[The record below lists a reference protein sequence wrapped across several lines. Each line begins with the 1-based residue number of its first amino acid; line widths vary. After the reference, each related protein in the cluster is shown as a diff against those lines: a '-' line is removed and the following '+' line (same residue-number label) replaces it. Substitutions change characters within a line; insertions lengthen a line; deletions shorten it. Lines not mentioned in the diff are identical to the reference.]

1 MPIRTPSSIATTR
14 LAGPRTARAGA
25 GMHTVA
31 RCLWATLAFGVV
43 AGCQTPKPPKDDD
56 GLSWAQE
63 PAVPS
68 TNGAI
73 YQVGRDVALFENPI
87 AHHVG
92 DIVTIVLN
100 ESTNAQK
107 SATTTTAK
115 STNDS
120 LGMSVF
126 GKVPTINGNPILNNS
141 INDASK
147 FDGEG
152 ASKQSNSLTGYVTVT
167 VTRVLPNGNLF
178 VQGEKWIGI
187 NQGKEYV
194 RLTGVIRPIDLA
206 PDNSIP
212 SFKVGAAKI
221 SYGGRGAVADANAQG
236 WLSRFFN
243 SPWTPF

>member
-1 MPIRTPSSIATTR
+1 MRNVLILTCAGLALAAT
-14 LAGPRTARAGA
+14 
-25 GMHTVA
+25 
-31 RCLWATLAFGVV
+31 
-43 AGCQTPKPPKDDD
+43 AGCHSMRTPPKDDD
-56 GLSWAQE
+56 GLSWTQE
-63 PAVPS
+63 PTVPAS
-68 TNGAI
+68 NGSI

-87 AHHVG
+87 ARHVG

-100 ESTNAQK
+100 EATNAQK
-107 SATTTTAK
+107 SAVTTTSK
-115 STNDS
+115 STTDA
-120 LGMSVF
+120 LGMSLI
-126 GKVPTINGNPILNNS
+126 GKTPTIKGNAVLSNS

-152 ASKQSNSLTGYVTVT
+152 GSSQSNSLTGYITAT

-178 VQGEKWIGI
+178 LKGEKWIGI
-187 NQGKEYV
+187 NQGEEFI

-212 SFKVGAAKI
+212 SLKVGSAKI
-221 SYGGRGAVADANAQG
+221 SYGGKGALADVNAQG